1 MSARLLGVLAAM
13 LALMGA
19 ALSTGTAIYYYLF
32 FILLVIVI
40 FAFASALWTLLT
52 TSVSMK
58 GVKSRVARGD
68 KLMTILT
75 LSHKSLLPA
84 GDLRVALNVPGFG
97 GSRQEISFSA
107 MPFARHSYRN
117 VITCAH
123 RGNYE
128 VGIRSM
134 TAEDLFGLFSLT
146 RKSRKKLLRVEVYPR
161 AMQMPSM
168 QLKPS
173 DMGPEFM
180 SRATEDAASPSDIRK
195 WQDGDELKKIH
206 WKLSLRKR
214 ELMVRTFEES
224 ARPDTL
230 ILPDMSEIAALAEEK
245 LTMEDSI
252 CDAALGAAKAQLES
266 GFPVRMP
273 LQCMRPQEISGK
285 SPADIGAFTDALM
298 RARFDS
304 PYPYE
309 QVLSLMLSRMQRTG
323 GAVLITTR
331 LTTRTADIVLRM
343 QKMGIRTKFL
353 WIADAARNENLE
365 MLERLK
371 MAGAIVQQINP
382 WSEEA
387 ETAVPQSREIF
398 DL

>member
-1 MSARLLGVLAAM
+1 VSARLLGVLAAM
-13 LALMGA
+13 IALMGA
-19 ALSTGTAIYYYLF
+19 ALATGTAIYYYLF
-32 FILLVIVI
+32 FILLAMVV
-40 FAFASALWTLLT
+40 FALISALWTLLT
-52 TSVSMK
+52 ASVSMK

-75 LSHKSLLPA
+75 LAHKSLLPA

-97 GSRQEISFSA
+97 GARQEISFSA
-107 MPFARHSYRN
+107 RPFARHSYRN

-134 TAEDLFGLFSLT
+134 TAEDLFGLFSFT
-146 RKSRKKLLRVEVYPR
+146 RKSKKKLLRVEVYPR
-161 AMQMPSM
+161 AMDMPAM

-173 DMGPEFM
+173 DMGPEFR

-214 ELMVRTFEES
+214 ELMVRSFEES

-245 LTMEDSI
+245 LTMEDCI
-252 CDAALGAAKAQLES
+252 CDAALGAAKSQLES

-273 LQCMRPQEISGK
+273 LQCARPQEISGK

-298 RARFDS
+298 RAEFNS

-331 LTTRTADIVLRM
+331 LTTRTADLILRM
-343 QKMGIRTKFL
+343 QKMGIQTSFL
-353 WIADAARNENLE
+353 WVADAARNENLE
-365 MLERLK
+365 MLERLR
-371 MAGAIVQQINP
+371 MAGAAVRQINP
-382 WSEEA
+382 WSEPA
-387 ETAVPQSREIF
+387 ETAVPQNREIF
-398 DL
+398 DI